1 MKYYSQARQ
10 DFIVDQL
17 FYNKK
22 NGFFLDLGAN
32 DGISFSNTYFFEK
45 HRNWQGICVEP
56 IKEVY
61 DKLKKNRKCKVINC
75 AIGEKTEK
83 LTFTRVVGPSQMLSG
98 LKKFRHQDH
107 QKRTLNEVEFNGGKV
122 IEEIVQCLSFKEMM
136 SKFNVKT
143 IDYLSID
150 IEGGEFEIL
159 KTINLKDFSI
169 KIITVENNYDD
180 KRINDFMISKGYF
193 KILKYKAD
201 EFYLDLR
208 EKKSFSVLKY
218 PSLWKIILL
227 SKVQYLYKKTKKI
240 KKNFY
245 KNHIN

>member
-1 MKYYSQARQ
+1 MKYYSQTRQ

-17 FYNKK
+17 FCNKK

-56 IKEVY
+56 IKDVY
-61 DKLKKNRKCKVINC
+61 NKLRKNRKCKVINC

-98 LKKFRHQDH
+98 LKKFRHPDH
-107 QKRTLNEVEFNGGKV
+107 QKRTLKEVELNGGEV
-122 IEEIVQCLSFKEMM
+122 IEEIVQCISFKEMM
-136 SKFNVKT
+136 SKFNVKV

-150 IEGGEFEIL
+150 IEGGEFEVL
-159 KTINLKDFSI
+159 KTIDLREFII

-180 KRINDFMISKGYF
+180 ERINDYMVSNGFHR
-193 KILKYKAD
+193 ILSYKAD
-201 EFYLDLR
+201 EFYLNLK
-208 EKKSFSVLKY
+208 EKKSLTVLKN
-218 PSLWKIILL
+218 PTLWKIILL
-227 SKVQYLYKKTKKI
+227 SKVQYLYKKTKKLI
-240 KKNFY
+240 KKLL
-245 KNHIN
+245 